1 MLQTT
6 NHKSLQER
14 DAIETLL
21 FMSSPGNSNSLGHN
35 FPPSG
40 QMSQQPSPLRA
51 EFGAPLPGATGRS
64 VEFIGVPSHVPG
76 ETSSTTPLARKRNHH
91 SRGLARPGDDIY
103 DVMLD
108 GLPDSD
114 SSDDEIEIPITPRRL
129 AASRM

>member
-1 MLQTT
+1 MLHTT

-21 FMSSPGNSNSLGHN
+21 FMSSPGNSNNMNHN

-51 EFGAPLPGATGRS
+51 EFGAPLRGATCRG
-64 VEFIGVPSHVPG
+64 VEFTGAPSHVASDTG
-76 ETSSTTPLARKRNHH
+76 STTPLARKRDHIGT
-91 SRGLARPGDDIY
+91 GLGRPEDDIY

-108 GLPDSD
+108 SLPDTD

-129 AASRM
+129 AAS